1 MIPSKNSLPPP
12 FAPTRPST
20 RTKNK
25 DARPGAVD
33 MPKPRRTAAEMQ
45 AIRDQQASDKQ
56 EKRQQQEQALK
67 KAADIEDEQRQED
80 LQRAAQSNV
89 RKPPVAKF
97 RPPVPEGFNMED
109 ELEPVHTDN
118 PSQSPIRATRKK
130 EIVSDGI
137 ESDDSDKDRYR
148 PEDTDNMQE
157 TSSEDG
163 FESEEEEVVSKKGKK
178 FKPGRREIAAVR
190 VTVPTTGSKS
200 ASATEQSK
208 RERSPSTSLSQAV
221 PAKKPKK
228 SNQPPSGL
236 RSGWD
241 SAIKTKLMAPA
252 EKTHQEHNDSPARYG
267 GMVSDNEDD
276 EMERSAVVN
285 DKDSKWGHNS
295 YSSSLKIE
303 AVSSAPRTQ
312 REARGGSGK
321 KWRLEHLP
329 KDTSEAF
336 TNQLVPLAKSLAGS
350 LSPWEGF
357 SREQVQ
363 ELVDKIYGPAQF
375 TVQNAP
381 IDPWAPLI
389 SYRLNNWR
397 NGFGTKAAEALR
409 RYIEVDQAEFFKNRK
424 VIADWGR
431 LQNPLILYT
440 LALAHFA
447 EWEDVPDPERLSEKE
462 KPYGAFILA
471 LQAVQH
477 ALKAWTTGE
486 YVEPRGSA
494 NHFSAD
500 NYSDRT
506 ERKSDK
512 GRTVNVLVRR
522 ATQYMPTVKALTKD
536 HWEAIFKEIANI
548 LADNKPKR
556 KRSRSASSHGS
567 EVPEEEEAAQEYI
580 LVSDDDD
587 ENSSV

>member
-1 MIPSKNSLPPP
+1 PLPPP

-33 MPKPRRTAAEMQ
+33 MPKPRRTPAEMQ
-45 AIRDQQASDKQ
+45 AIRDQQTFDQQ
-56 EKRQQQEQALK
+56 EKTQKQEQALK
-67 KAADIEDEQRQED
+67 AAADIEDEQRQED
-80 LQRAAQSNV
+80 FQLAARSNIV
-89 RKPPVAKF
+89 KPQVPSF
-97 RPPVPEGFNMED
+97 RPPPPTMAKDLED
-109 ELEPVHTDN
+109 EIGSAKEPALRPV
-118 PSQSPIRATRKK
+118 RATRS
-130 EIVSDGI
+130 ETVLSDGM
-137 ESDDSDKDRYR
+137 ESDDSDKDRYQ
-148 PEDTDNMQE
+148 PEDQE
-157 TSSEDG
+157 GGDEDEVESKDEVESEDEI
-163 FESEEEEVVSKKGKK
+163 ESEKEEVVSKKGKK
-178 FKPGRREIAAVR
+178 AKKAKPGRREIAAIR
-190 VTVPTTGSKS
+190 TTVPTTGSKS
-200 ASATEQSK
+200 AVEHSK
-208 RERSPSTSLSQAV
+208 RRERSPSPQPPS
-221 PAKKPKK
+221 KKPKK

-241 SAIKTKLMAPA
+241 SAIKAKSITPA
-252 EKTHQEHNDSPARYG
+252 IKSNTEDGDSLVQYG
-267 GMVSDNEDD
+267 GMVGDDEDD
-276 EMERSAVVN
+276 AVERAVVV
-285 DKDSKWGHNS
+285 KGKGSKQGPSH

-303 AVSSAPRTQ
+303 EVASSTPRTQ

-321 KWRLEHLP
+321 KWKLEHLP
-329 KDTSEAF
+329 KGTSEVF

-350 LSPWEGF
+350 LSPWEGL

-363 ELVDKIYGPAQF
+363 ELVDKIYGSAQY
-375 TVQNAP
+375 TVKDAP
-381 IDPWAPLI
+381 LDPWGPLL

-397 NGFGTKAAEALR
+397 NGFGTKAAEALK
-409 RYIEVDQAEFFKNRK
+409 RYIQVDQAEFFDNRQ

-431 LQNPLILYT
+431 LQNPLVLYT
-440 LALAHFA
+440 LALAHFS
-447 EWEDVPDPERLSEKE
+447 EWEDVPKPERLSENE

-477 ALKAWTTGE
+477 ALKAWVTGE

-500 NYSDRT
+500 NYGDRT

-536 HWEAIFKEIANI
+536 HWEAIFEEISNI

-556 KRSRSASSHGS
+556 KRSRSASSRGS
-567 EVPEEEEAAQEYI
+567 EAPEEEEAAQEFV

-587 ENSSV
+587 

>member
-1 MIPSKNSLPPP
+1 MS
-12 FAPTRPST
+12 
-20 RTKNK
+20 
-25 DARPGAVD
+25 
-33 MPKPRRTAAEMQ
+33 
-45 AIRDQQASDKQ
+45 
-56 EKRQQQEQALK
+56 
-67 KAADIEDEQRQED
+67 
-80 LQRAAQSNV
+80 
-89 RKPPVAKF
+89 
-97 RPPVPEGFNMED
+97 
-109 ELEPVHTDN
+109 
-118 PSQSPIRATRKK
+118 
-130 EIVSDGI
+130 
-137 ESDDSDKDRYR
+137 
-148 PEDTDNMQE
+148 
-157 TSSEDG
+157 
-163 FESEEEEVVSKKGKK
+163 
-178 FKPGRREIAAVR
+178 
-190 VTVPTTGSKS
+190 PTTDLTTHS
-200 ASATEQSK
+200 
-208 RERSPSTSLSQAV
+208 
-221 PAKKPKK
+221 
-228 SNQPPSGL
+228 SN
-236 RSGWD
+236 
-241 SAIKTKLMAPA
+241 
-252 EKTHQEHNDSPARYG
+252 
-267 GMVSDNEDD
+267 
-276 EMERSAVVN
+276 N
-285 DKDSKWGHNS
+285 DKT
-295 YSSSLKIE
+295 IE

-381 IDPWAPLI
+381 IDPWAPLMSWIILMRDPNVQI
-389 SYRLNNWR
+389 SYRLNNWH

-409 RYIEVDQAEFFKNRK
+409 RYIEVDQAEFFKNCK
-424 VIADWGR
+424 VIADWVQFSLTPDGNPPTYPFLWKEWKINDKTEKVTKKGR

-440 LALAHFA
+440 LTLAHFT

-471 LQAVQH
+471 LQAVSP
-477 ALKAWTTGE
+477 ACLKGLDNRRE
-486 YVEPRGSA
+486 YIEPRGSA